1 MYQTLSTKVSTNIE
15 TTRGKDLFAT
25 PCDKGG
31 PKDLITSGNRTWMQI
46 HKWIHTSLVRC
57 KAILQSLVITRAVPL
72 LLITTRISRSQPAS
86 PTRMNPWP
94 SQGTVQE
101 IHWPSARLLTSLWG
115 FVLARRSTWLKLNNT
130 PILNKSPKSWT
141 QTTSLWE
148 MSSTTNTTS
157 YRAIY
162 SKTRAATPIWNNN
175 VIKFLN
181 IRWDAALWNIHPN
194 RWKWIL
200 WRTKLKTVLI

>member
-1 MYQTLSTKVSTNIE
+1 MSTNIE
-15 TTRGKDLFAT
+15 TTWGKDLFAT
-25 PCDKGG
+25 PCNKGG
-31 PKDLITSGNRTWMQI
+31 QKDLITSGNRTWMQI

-86 PTRMNPWP
+86 LIRMNPWP

-115 FVLARRSTWLKLNNT
+115 FVLARRPTWLKLNNT

-141 QTTSLWE
+141 LTTSLWE

-157 YRAIY
+157 YRAI
-162 SKTRAATPIWNNN
+162 
-175 VIKFLN
+175 
-181 IRWDAALWNIHPN
+181 
-194 RWKWIL
+194 
-200 WRTKLKTVLI
+200 